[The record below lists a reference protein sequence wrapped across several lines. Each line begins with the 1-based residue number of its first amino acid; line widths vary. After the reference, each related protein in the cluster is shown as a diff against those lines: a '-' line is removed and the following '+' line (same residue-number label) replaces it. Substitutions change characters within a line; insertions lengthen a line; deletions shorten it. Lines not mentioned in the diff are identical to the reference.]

1 MLSKGKVALQSL
13 AERIRERGLG
23 EVPQGWCKKLG
34 QLVKA
39 VDKKTQALE
48 DWWKY
53 TISEPA
59 KRDAFGSSNQSGL
72 TESSGCSFTSSSFFI
87 LWEVNYAV
95 VLETV
100 GKSWSL

>member
-13 AERIRERGLG
+13 AERLRERGLG

-59 KRDAFGSSNQSGL
+59 KARRLWFIESIWADGIFRLFVYIVIILYFMGS
-72 TESSGCSFTSSSFFI
+72 
-87 LWEVNYAV
+87 
-95 VLETV
+95 
-100 GKSWSL
+100 